1 MTNQV
6 RRQKVELD
14 ENSAYCNWLFFKPA
28 EKIVQFMH
36 ANYRV
41 DTHRKKKQ
49 ILLVFIVIA
58 AAITNLLVAFR
69 LVVSILW
76 L

>member
-28 EKIVQFMH
+28 EKIVLFMH

-69 LVVSILW
+69 LVVSSLW